1 MYHSQSLL
9 DQIEMVRMRI
19 ILDGS
24 SEAMKVDVKDE
35 FEEIPTDI

>member
-1 MYHSQSLL
+1 
-9 DQIEMVRMRI
+9 MVRMRI

-24 SEAMKVDVKDE
+24 SEAMKVHVKDE